1 MRHLFLSILFIFT
14 LNQFNTQA
22 QPSPANKTIQT
33 ANEELEFDRAVERY
47 REEFS
52 RLKGARAAVPRDD
65 ARVSQFKE
73 SLPRLSLS
81 DIARIVGED
90 FPQDTAILFYDY
102 DEDGH
107 LRAWLIGKR
116 GVEGF
121 SQSNVGLEQIRS
133 TVAGLRDALDI
144 ERLQRARKPQLR
156 DLALSGKSIPAA
168 RPPINTDQAI
178 ANLTRLL
185 LPEAIAAA
193 LTQVKN
199 LIVVPVLDIGTVPFA
214 ILQPLGTKA
223 MLIDSMSISVAPSL
237 FDITLEKPAPW
248 SSKFNSPLIVGNPR
262 FTDKSKWTIPNLPGA
277 EDEAKAIATAL
288 DAEPLIGPAA
298 TKEVVLQRVA
308 DADLLYFATH
318 AVGDSQNSRNNSFL
332 VFGFTGNDLGFWTMA
347 EILDA
352 HQKWGVMSGPSKKTP
367 LKARLAILS
376 ACQTGVGEVWKG
388 GVMSLGRTIQAS
400 GVPRVV
406 MSLWNVSDS
415 ATVDLMRS
423 YVSHLEKDIPA
434 EALRK
439 AMLDTRANHP
449 SPAQWAAFVY
459 FGLPF

>member
-1 MRHLFLSILFIFT
+1 MRYLFLSILCIFT
-14 LNQFNTQA
+14 LSQVNTHA
-22 QPSPANKTIQT
+22 QPAPANKTIQT
-33 ANEELEFDRAVERY
+33 ANEELEFDRAVESY
-47 REEFS
+47 REEFT

-81 DIARIVGED
+81 DVARIVGAD

-107 LRAWLIGKR
+107 LRAWLIDKR
-116 GVEGF
+116 GIKGF
-121 SQSNVGLEQIRS
+121 SESNVGLEQIRS
-133 TVAGLRDALDI
+133 TVVGLRDALDI
-144 ERLQRARKPQLR
+144 ERLQRARKPQIR
-156 DLALSGKSIPAA
+156 DLALAGKQAPP
-168 RPPINTDQAI
+168 RPSINTDQAI

-185 LPEAIAAA
+185 LPGAIAAA

-199 LIVVPVLDIGTVPFA
+199 LIVVPVLDIGSVPFA
-214 ILQPLGTKA
+214 VLQPLGTKA

-248 SSKFNSPLIVGNPR
+248 SSKFNNPLIVGNPR
-262 FTDKSKWTIPNLPGA
+262 FTDKSKWRIPNLPGA
-277 EDEAKAIATAL
+277 EDEAKAIANAL
-288 DAEPLIGPAA
+288 DAQPLIGPAA
-298 TKEVVLQRVA
+298 TKEVVLQRVV

-332 VFGFTGNDLGFWTMA
+332 VFGFTENDLGFWTMA

-406 MSLWNVSDS
+406 MSLWNVSDA

-439 AMLDTRANHP
+439 AMLETRGNHP
-449 SPAQWAAFVY
+449 SPANWAAFVY
-459 FGLPF
+459 FGLPY

>member
-1 MRHLFLSILFIFT
+1 MRHLFLAVLCIFS
-14 LNQFNTQA
+14 LSQVNTHA
-22 QPSPANKTIQT
+22 QPSPAHKAIQV
-33 ANEELEFDRAVERY
+33 ANEEREFDRAVERY
-47 REEFS
+47 REDFT

-73 SLPRLSLS
+73 SLPQLSLS
-81 DIARIVGED
+81 DVARIVGED
-90 FPQDTAILFYDY
+90 FPQDTAILFYDD

-107 LRAWLIGKR
+107 LRAWLIDKLGIK
-116 GVEGF
+116 GF
-121 SQSNVGLEQIRS
+121 SQSNVAPEQIRS

-144 ERLQRARKPQLR
+144 ERLQRARKPQIR
-156 DLALSGKSIPAA
+156 DLALADKPPAA
-168 RPPINTDQAI
+168 ARQSINIDQAI

-185 LPEAIAAA
+185 LPADIATA
-193 LTQVKN
+193 LPQVKN

-214 ILQPLGTKA
+214 VLQPFGTKA
-223 MLIDSMSISVAPSL
+223 MLIDRMSISVAPSL
-237 FDITLEKPAPW
+237 FDITLERPAPW
-248 SSKFNSPLIVGNPR
+248 SAKFDNPLIVGNPR
-262 FTDKSKWTIPNLPGA
+262 FTDKSKWKIPNLPGA
-277 EDEAKAIATAL
+277 EDEAKAIASAL
-288 DAEPLIGPAA
+288 DAKPLIGPAA
-298 TKEVVLQRVA
+298 TKEVVLQRVV

-318 AVGDSQNSRNNSFL
+318 AVGDTQNSRNNSFL
-332 VFGFTGNDLGFWTMA
+332 VFGFTENDLGFWTMA

-388 GVMSLGRTIQAS
+388 GVMSLGRTIQSA

-406 MSLWNVSDS
+406 MSLWNVSDA

-423 YVSHLEKDIPA
+423 YVSHLGKDIPA

-439 AMLDTRANHP
+439 AMLDTRENHP

-459 FGLPF
+459 FGLPY

>member
-1 MRHLFLSILFIFT
+1 MRHLFLAILCICT
-14 LNQFNTQA
+14 LSQVNFA
-22 QPSPANKTIQT
+22 QPSSSNKTIQT
-33 ANEELEFDRAVERY
+33 ANEEREFESAVERY
-47 REEFS
+47 REEFT

-73 SLPRLSLS
+73 SLPQLSLS
-81 DIARIVGED
+81 DVARIAGED
-90 FPQDTAILFYDY
+90 FPPDTAILFYDY
-102 DEDGH
+102 DEGGH
-107 LRAWLIGKR
+107 LRAWLIDKGGIK
-116 GVEGF
+116 GF
-121 SQSNVGLEQIRS
+121 SQTNVGLIQMRS

-144 ERLQRARKPQLR
+144 ERLQSARKPQIRELG
-156 DLALSGKSIPAA
+156 LAGKPTPAA
-168 RPPINTDQAI
+168 RQSINPDQAI

-185 LPEAIAAA
+185 LPGNIANA
-193 LTQVKN
+193 LAQVKN

-214 ILQPLGTKA
+214 VLKPFGTKA

-237 FDITLEKPAPW
+237 FDITLERPAPW
-248 SSKFNSPLIVGNPR
+248 SAKFNNPLIVGNPR

-277 EDEAKAIATAL
+277 EDEAKAIAGVLEAK
-288 DAEPLIGPAA
+288 PLIGGDA
-298 TKEVVLQRVA
+298 TKDVVLKRVVE
-308 DADLLYFATH
+308 ADLLYFATH

-332 VFGFTGNDLGFWTMA
+332 VFGFTENDLGFWTMA

-352 HQKWGVMSGPSKKTP
+352 HQKWGVMSGSSKKIP

-439 AMLDTRANHP
+439 AMLETRESHP

-459 FGLPF
+459 FGLPY

>member
-1 MRHLFLSILFIFT
+1 MRHLFLSILCIST
-14 LNQFNTQA
+14 LSQVNTQA
-22 QPSPANKTIQT
+22 QPSPASKTIQT

-47 REEFS
+47 REEFT

-81 DIARIVGED
+81 DVARIVGED

-102 DEDGH
+102 DEAGH
-107 LRAWLIGKR
+107 LRAWLIDKR
-116 GVEGF
+116 GVKGF
-121 SQSNVGLEQIRS
+121 SQSNVGMEEIRS

-144 ERLQRARKPQLR
+144 ERLQRSRKPQIR
-156 DLALSGKSIPAA
+156 DLALADKPSPAA
-168 RPPINTDQAI
+168 RQSINTDQAI

-185 LPEAIAAA
+185 LPGAIATA

-199 LIVVPVLDIGTVPFA
+199 LIVVPVLDIGNVPFA
-214 ILQPLGTKA
+214 VLQPLGTKA

-237 FDITLEKPAPW
+237 FDITLERPAPW
-248 SSKFNSPLIVGNPR
+248 SAKFNNPLIVGNPR

-277 EDEAKAIATAL
+277 EDEAKAVASAL
-288 DAEPLIGPAA
+288 DAKPLIGPAA
-298 TKEVVLQRVA
+298 TKDAVLQRVVE
-308 DADLLYFATH
+308 ADLLYFATH

-332 VFGFTGNDLGFWTMA
+332 VFGFTENDLGFWTMA

-352 HQKWGVMSGPSKKTP
+352 HQKWGVMSGNPKKVP

-406 MSLWNVSDS
+406 MSLWNVSDA
-415 ATVDLMRS
+415 ATVSLMQS
-423 YVSHLEKDIPA
+423 YVSHLQEDIPA

-439 AMLDTRANHP
+439 AMVETRKDYP
-449 SPAQWAAFVY
+449 SPANWAAFVY
-459 FGLPF
+459 FGLPY